1 MGQYKKNAMSRSSD
15 GFFIDIALFKRA
27 VPKMVKIMGVYI
39 KNVKRDVAIYLVI
52 VWRYSNTAT

>member
-1 MGQYKKNAMSRSSD
+1 
-15 GFFIDIALFKRA
+15 
-27 VPKMVKIMGVYI
+27 MVKIMGVYI